1 MVRRVLLASLLI
13 LLTSVGALSQS
24 FPKPTG
30 YINDFADIL
39 DENAEQGLDVLVHK
53 IESDTTAEV
62 AVATVRSLDGMSVEE
77 YANRMFKQWGIGKK
91 GLDNGILV
99 LVAPNERKMRI
110 EVGYG
115 LEGILPDG
123 LAGEI
128 VNEQMTPRFKTG
140 DYAAGIRGGVS
151 RIGALLR
158 AKHIVTPEERAR
170 IAKAQRGPTWILVP
184 FMGMFVAVGAVMVGI
199 GWKTKSILA
208 ILIGLFFGGVPGL
221 LSLSVEF
228 WGSLFVL
235 PLIAAAAGTFGIRH
249 GRSISKDNEK
259 WTFGG
264 KGSGVGG
271 SGFWSGSSSS
281 SSSSGG
287 GGSSSFGGGSS
298 GGGGASGS
306 W

>member
-1 MVRRVLLASLLI
+1 MVKLGRVGLVALVAL
-13 LLTSVGALSQS
+13 ALSATLTAQS
-24 FPKPTG
+24 FPKPNG

-39 DENAEQGLDVLVHK
+39 DDNVEQELNTLVHD
-53 IESDTTAEV
+53 IETRTTAEI

-115 LEGILPDG
+115 LEPILPDG

-128 VNEQMTPRFKTG
+128 INTQMTPRFKNG
-140 DYAAGIRGGVS
+140 DYAGGIRGGI
-151 RIGALLR
+151 RQIANILR
-158 AKHIVTPEERAR
+158 VKHVVTPAERAR
-170 IAKAQRGPTWILVP
+170 IAKAQQGPTWVLVP
-184 FMGMFVAVGAVMVGI
+184 FMAMFVAVGAVMFGI
-199 GWKTKSILA
+199 GWTTKSILA
-208 ILIGLFFGGVPGL
+208 VLIGLVFGGFPFL
-221 LSLSVEF
+221 ISLSVEF
-228 WGSLFVL
+228 WGSVL
-235 PLIAAAAGTFGIRH
+235 MLIPVAAIAGHFGMRH
-249 GRSISKDNEK
+249 GRRISKDNEK

-264 KGSGVGG
+264 KGSGPGG
-271 SGFWSGSSSS
+271 SGFWSGSSHSS
-281 SSSSGG
+281 SSG